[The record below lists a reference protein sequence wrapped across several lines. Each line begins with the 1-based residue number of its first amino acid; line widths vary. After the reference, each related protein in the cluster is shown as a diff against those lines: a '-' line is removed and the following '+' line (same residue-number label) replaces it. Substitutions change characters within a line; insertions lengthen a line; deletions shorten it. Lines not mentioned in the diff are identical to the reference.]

1 MGERL
6 SDSGEHRTAAR
17 AFEDIDRE
25 RESGMTEAEKKDVDE
40 VRGTPSFD
48 PDHHARTPFWLW
60 L

>member
-1 MGERL
+1 
-6 SDSGEHRTAAR
+6 
-17 AFEDIDRE
+17 
-25 RESGMTEAEKKDVDE
+25 MTEVEKKDVDE